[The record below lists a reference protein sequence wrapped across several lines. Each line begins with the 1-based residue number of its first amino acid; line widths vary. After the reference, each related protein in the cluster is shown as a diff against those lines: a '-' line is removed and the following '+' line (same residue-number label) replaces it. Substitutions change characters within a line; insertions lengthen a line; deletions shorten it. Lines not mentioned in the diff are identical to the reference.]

1 MSYRICIGKSDPV
14 VLYDSNFRRDV
25 LDPTH
30 TEEVDKAG
38 SLEFTLPFNHP
49 AYDSVNQ
56 HKPFV
61 YLYEDGAEI
70 WRGRITKTTIAQNK
84 SKTVYCEGDLAFLCD
99 SIRRPYKWEDLTI
112 QEAFEKLVKAHNNQV
127 EASKRFVVGKVDNGD
142 EEIDCE
148 NSSYTSTWEELNNIF
163 VSGESMH
170 IRTRFDGATRY
181 IDLLEKGYGV
191 RCNQSVRFGRNLL
204 EVSVEENSEDI
215 YTCLIP
221 VGKELSSDSTTSR
234 TSAGTSGGVSGSS
247 SIVSI
252 AIKQIGHYGSDNN
265 KFTEGRTEAWCND
278 FVTWCAKHAGISS
291 KQIAYGAS
299 TTATMNRFKAWGR
312 FQYKGKYTPN
322 PGDIIYFKSA
332 GASHVGI
339 VEKYSGGR
347 VHTIEGNVGNDDVAR
362 RDYAPS
368 HATITGYGVY
378 DAKDSS
384 GSSGASTKSAKETYT
399 GTTKNARFYAYMSGE
414 GGTVDALGNKLD
426 YRNKTCAV
434 PKEIKLGTK
443 IQLHIDGHPY
453 DGEVYTATDHG
464 DSNISVWSDGSYGID
479 ILVGS
484 RSEENKFGGTSTRGT
499 ITIIDGSSQLVDGS
513 DSSDGSQGG
522 TVTIK
527 SFKDID
533 DGEFVHKRG
542 KDYIYSKAGVAEY
555 GKIFKAVQWSKV
567 TSPARLVSKAKRRLR
582 AHMKMKRTVSLTA
595 VDIAELGGNVDKI
608 RLGAD
613 VATILT
619 PLGIRE
625 TFTCSKITRVLN
637 NPAENKYEF
646 GTTRRSLTAMQSTTA
661 TIAADAIGEE
671 LGQFE
676 EE

>member
-1 MSYRICIGKSDPV
+1 MSYRICIGKTDPV
-14 VLYDSNFRRDV
+14 ILYDSNCQRDV

-56 HKPFV
+56 HKPYV
-61 YLYEDGAEI
+61 YLYEDGVEI

-99 SIRRPYKWEDLTI
+99 SVRRPYSWESLTI
-112 QEAFEKLVKAHNNQV
+112 KEAFTKLIKAHNNQV
-127 EASKRFVVGKVDNGD
+127 ESSKEFVVGIVDNAD

-148 NSSYTSTWEELNNIF
+148 NTSYTSTWEELNTVF

-170 IRTRFDGATRY
+170 IRTRFEGGTRY
-181 IDLLEKGYGV
+181 IDLLEKGYGIP
-191 RCNQSVRFGRNLL
+191 CNQSVRFGRNLL
-204 EVSVEENSEDI
+204 EISVEENSEDV

-221 VGKELSSDSTTSR
+221 IGKELSSSNGSSDSSDD
-234 TSAGTSGGVSGSS
+234 ASGSA
-247 SIVSI
+247 SIVEV
-252 AIKQIGHYGSDNN
+252 AKEQIGHYGSDNN

-278 FVTWCAKHAGISS
+278 FVTWCAKKAGISS
-291 KQIAYGAS
+291 KQIPYGAS
-299 TTATMNRFKAWGR
+299 TTATMNQFKAWKR
-312 FQYKGKYTPN
+312 FKYKGSYTPRA
-322 PGDIIYFKSA
+322 GDIIYFKSA

-339 VEKYSGGR
+339 VEKYADGK

-362 RDYAPS
+362 RSYTPS
-368 HATITGYGVY
+368 YSTITGYGVY
-378 DAKDSS
+378 DASDSS
-384 GSSGASTKSAKETYT
+384 GTSTASTQATSTTYT
-399 GTTKNARFYAYMSGE
+399 GTTKDARFYAYMSGE
-414 GGTVDALGNKLD
+414 GGTVDALGNKLN
-426 YRNKTCAV
+426 YKNKTCAV

-464 DSNISVWSDGSYGID
+464 DSNIAVWSDGSYGID

-499 ITIIDGSSQLVDGS
+499 ITIIDDSSQLVDSS

-527 SFKDID
+527 SYKDID

-542 KDYIYSKAGVAEY
+542 KDYIYSVAGVEMY

-567 TSPARLVSKAKRRLR
+567 TSPARLIAKAKRRLR

-613 VATILT
+613 VATVLT
-619 PLGIRE
+619 PFGISE
-625 TFTCSKITRVLN
+625 TYTCSKITRVLN
-637 NPAENKYEF
+637 NPAQNKYEF
-646 GTTRRSLTAMQSTTA
+646 GATKRSLTAMQSTTA